1 MTKRLLNSKAKQ
13 FRWEGGLWSS
23 LKAEQGHSSK
33 GQGTGWMKQRGGE
46 AFLGGK
52 KSGAR
57 TRIVVEGQLIDSSTN
72 RLDKKSSDLVF

>member
-1 MTKRLLNSKAKQ
+1 MGRGALELIEGRAGSFEQRSGHRLDEAK
-13 FRWEGGLWSS
+13 
-23 LKAEQGHSSK
+23 
-33 GQGTGWMKQRGGE
+33 GGE

-57 TRIVVEGQLIDSSTN
+57 TRVVVEGQRIDSSTN